1 MTPPHPKDPKSDPGV
16 TGIAEQVAVKLE
28 QRSPASRHIENALA
42 VAGIAQALLYGT
54 LESLAHSG
62 IRFGTCESPSGIPW
76 ITVMIFMGCV
86 APKTL
91 GRATAGKLWE
101 KIPIIGGK

>member
-1 MTPPHPKDPKSDPGV
+1 MSDDKLSE
-16 TGIAEQVAVKLE
+16 TGIADRVAVKIE
-28 QRSPASRHIENALA
+28 QRSPAGRHIENVLA
-42 VAGIAQALLYGT
+42 IVGIAQAALYGT
-54 LESLAHSG
+54 LEALRHNG
-62 IRFGTCESPSGIPW
+62 ISFGDCTPATGIPW
-76 ITVMIFMGCV
+76 VTVLIFMGCV

>member
-1 MTPPHPKDPKSDPGV
+1 MTEPKLTETMV
-16 TGIAEQVAVKLE
+16 ERAVEKV
-28 QRSPASRHIENALA
+28 QRQSSASRHIENGLA
-42 VAGIAQALLYGT
+42 IAGIVQALLYGT

-62 IRFGTCESPSGIPW
+62 IKFGACEAPQGIPW
-76 ITVMIFMGCV
+76 ITVMIFAGCV

-101 KIPIIGGK
+101 KLPIIGGKS

>member
-1 MTPPHPKDPKSDPGV
+1 MKKDDLSD
-16 TGIAEQVAVKLE
+16 TALDRVAVKLE

-42 VAGIAQALLYGT
+42 IAGILQACLYGT
-54 LESLAHSG
+54 LEALRHNG
-62 IRFGTCESPSGIPW
+62 ISFGQCEPTEGIPW
-76 ITVMIFMGCV
+76 VTVLIFMGCV

-101 KIPIIGGK
+101 KIPVIGGGK